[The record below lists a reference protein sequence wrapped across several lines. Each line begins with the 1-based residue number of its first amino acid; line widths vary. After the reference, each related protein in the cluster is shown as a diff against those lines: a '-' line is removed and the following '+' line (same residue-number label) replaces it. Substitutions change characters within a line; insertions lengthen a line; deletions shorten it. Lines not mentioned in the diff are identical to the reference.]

1 MSDKFEIFSPQHSTN
16 SLTQIGFKSTHYAL
30 GELIDN
36 SIQSAIEDKKNKSC
50 DVQLIGIDKN
60 GKLSNLIVIDD
71 AGGMSPE
78 ILRLSLGVGRVSS
91 EPRTKLDLSSS
102 RMISIQSSTH
112 SLQTNTFGPAI
123 SLRTSC

>member
-60 GKLSNLIVIDD
+60 SKLSNLIVIDD
-71 AGGMSPE
+71 ADCIVENEYVIDTLPLPEASFVIDSVIKVGELVE
-78 ILRLSLGVGRVSS
+78 ILNTS
-91 EPRTKLDLSSS
+91 EFDV
-102 RMISIQSSTH
+102 
-112 SLQTNTFGPAI
+112 NWYWEFGNN
-123 SLRTSC
+123 